1 MVVTDNS
8 NEFWWYP
15 KSNHISVQQ
24 KVPMMLS
31 KTHAVLGSNLKH
43 TINIFFIYSLLYYI
57 CNCIEKRTK
66 ISLDMQSIY
75 YEVMDSSLGAAT
87 GKQKFSKEAQHT
99 KNFFLKIVLFRRRP
113 FVVQFF
119 FLFCLFV
126 LLLFSS
132 LFPFLSHSFH
142 CTFTC
147 LSVFLSLSLQ

>member
-43 TINIFFIYSLLYYI
+43 TINTFFIYSLLYYI

-66 ISLDMQSIY
+66 ISLDQQSRY
-75 YEVMDSSLGAAT
+75 YEVMDSRLGAAT
-87 GKQKFSKEAQHT
+87 GKT
-99 KNFFLKIVLFRRRP
+99 KI
-113 FVVQFF
+113 Q
-119 FLFCLFV
+119 
-126 LLLFSS
+126 
-132 LFPFLSHSFH
+132 
-142 CTFTC
+142 
-147 LSVFLSLSLQ
+147 

>member
-1 MVVTDNS
+1 MRSWVRISSTPSTFFSFIVFCTIFVT
-8 NEFWWYP
+8 
-15 KSNHISVQQ
+15 
-24 KVPMMLS
+24 
-31 KTHAVLGSNLKH
+31 VLRKGRKYH
-43 TINIFFIYSLLYYI
+43 WT
-57 CNCIEKRTK
+57 
-66 ISLDMQSIY
+66 
-75 YEVMDSSLGAAT
+75 SSRDTTRSWIRGLALPL